1 MVSRL
6 WKKMYVMSCVWF
18 GLQYHLFAGGKDIA
32 EAIHLEAK
40 TQRNKDGATI
50 NYG

>member
-1 MVSRL
+1 MLCLVCGSAWSAICLPVVRI
-6 WKKMYVMSCVWF
+6 
-18 GLQYHLFAGGKDIA
+18 GGEDIA